1 MKKPRL
7 GSEPPSAIRRSPYGL
22 FCLAQN
28 QWGQELML
36 FSRRNGE
43 PARVLITGGMGF
55 IGSQL
60 AEAYLEQGHCVS
72 VVDDL
77 STGRF
82 ENIRHLIG
90 RPGFRFAVE
99 DVANEVVLDRLASE
113 SDLIFHL
120 AAVVG
125 VQLIV
130 DSPMNTI
137 HANVGGTEAV
147 LKAALRY
154 HCKVLI
160 TSSSEVYGKNEAV
173 PFSED
178 SDIVMGPS
186 TTNRWAYAASK
197 VIDEFLGLAYCRE
210 KGLPVVVV
218 RLFNTVG
225 PRQSGQ
231 YGMVVPRFVEQALS
245 GESLTVYGDGK
256 QSRCF
261 THVKDVLRALML
273 LMDAPGTEGQ
283 VFNVGS
289 NEEITIL
296 DLAHR
301 VVGLVE
307 ARDKRLGESP
317 LNDSLP
323 AGALVPIAGS
333 GDGRIRTLSYEE
345 AYHSTS
351 FEDMRRRIPSIDKIR
366 RYTHWTPTL
375 SLDDIIN
382 DVLDEYAKRNLVF
395 SDQKAGLV
403 ASPKYSAVESRNVM
417 QAVSSQRGQR
427 GTTVGCTIG
436 GTIPEGRPRGGVDH
450 RPGRYDDA

>member
-1 MKKPRL
+1 
-7 GSEPPSAIRRSPYGL
+7 
-22 FCLAQN
+22 
-28 QWGQELML
+28 
-36 FSRRNGE
+36 
-43 PARVLITGGMGF
+43 
-55 IGSQL
+55 
-60 AEAYLEQGHCVS
+60 
-72 VVDDL
+72 
-77 STGRF
+77 
-82 ENIRHLIG
+82 
-90 RPGFRFAVE
+90 
-99 DVANEVVLDRLASE
+99 
-113 SDLIFHL
+113 
-120 AAVVG
+120 
-125 VQLIV
+125 
-130 DSPMNTI
+130 
-137 HANVGGTEAV
+137 
-147 LKAALRY
+147 
-154 HCKVLI
+154 
-160 TSSSEVYGKNEAV
+160 
-173 PFSED
+173 
-178 SDIVMGPS
+178 
-186 TTNRWAYAASK
+186 

-231 YGMVVPRFVEQALS
+231 YGMVVPRFVQQALS

-273 LMDAPGTEGQ
+273 LVDVPGAEGQ
-283 VFNVGS
+283 IFNVGS

-333 GDGRIRTLSYEE
+333 GNGRIRMLSYEE

-351 FEDMRRRIPSIDKIR
+351 FEDMRRRIPSIDKIH
-366 RYTHWTPTL
+366 RYTLWTPTL
-375 SLDDIIN
+375 SLDDVIN

-395 SDQKAGLV
+395 SAQKAWL
-403 ASPKYSAVESRNVM
+403 ATPPKYSAVESRNVV
-417 QAVSSQRGQR
+417 QAVSSQRGKR
-427 GTTVGCTIG
+427 VTTVGRTIG
-436 GTIPEGRPRGGVDH
+436 GTIPVGRLHEGVDH